1 MTCAYCGIASRP
13 EAHRCA
19 GCGAHAMA
27 TPVAAVSPSSSLYEQ
42 IGRAVVDREHGN
54 ALKTLARLGEREEAS
69 ARETGAARI
78 AKVLFCL
85 FLLWQVPWIVVP
97 VIGFGLMFFLWVY
110 LPYRAVKAVVGW
122 LTS

>member
-1 MTCAYCGIASRP
+1 
-13 EAHRCA
+13 
-19 GCGAHAMA
+19 MA
-27 TPVAAVSPSSSLYEQ
+27 APATAPTANLYEQ

-97 VIGFGLMFFLWVY
+97 VIGFGMMFFLWIY
-110 LPYRAVKAVVGW
+110 LPYRGLKAIFGW
-122 LTS
+122 LST